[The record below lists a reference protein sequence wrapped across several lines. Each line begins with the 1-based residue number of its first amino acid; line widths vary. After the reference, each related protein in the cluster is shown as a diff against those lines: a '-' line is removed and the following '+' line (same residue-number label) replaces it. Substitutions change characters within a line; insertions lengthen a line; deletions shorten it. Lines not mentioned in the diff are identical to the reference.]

1 MPYGMAQRS
10 WLADWC
16 VAGATA
22 VCRGGMG
29 AHASCRATPVIAW
42 RPTMGD
48 YCPYSPGEAVD
59 ACVSQWVLTALAPAA
74 LALSVEA
81 TTHLEQERQ
90 D

>member
-1 MPYGMAQRS
+1 
-10 WLADWC
+10 
-16 VAGATA
+16 
-22 VCRGGMG
+22 
-29 AHASCRATPVIAW
+29 
-42 RPTMGD
+42 MGD
-48 YCPYSPGEAVD
+48 YCPYLPGEAVD